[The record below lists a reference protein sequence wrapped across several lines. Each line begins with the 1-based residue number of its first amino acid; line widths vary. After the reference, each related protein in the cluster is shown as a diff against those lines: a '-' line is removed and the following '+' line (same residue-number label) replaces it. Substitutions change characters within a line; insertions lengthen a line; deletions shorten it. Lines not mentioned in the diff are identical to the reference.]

1 MPMNEEPPAPSFAT
15 TLSVARE
22 TKLNRYFF
30 KSSAMDS
37 FSDNQ
42 SGDISFE
49 QLKELDALF
58 DKQLK
63 GTQQEAKSGRAKP
76 FSLKK
81 ALGWAAALL
90 VLSVLPFFV
99 LIRSSLF
106 LYERYAMNGWLA
118 LGIGVGVTIL
128 LLLLYA
134 AVVSYRFQQTAR
146 VHKYVRRGI
155 MVLVLAYCGY
165 GLLYFSGLNAKSAEV
180 ESYYL
185 SLHPILRVTMATT
198 ILINDDLVVTDMQ
211 RRPEDYEAMGLP
223 VRQESLHYVQETG
236 YVHAVD
242 IRTRNRPEWKNWLT
256 RGSFAILGMNTL
268 RHVGTADHL
277 HISLPVHK

>member
-1 MPMNEEPPAPSFAT
+1 MPGPYATSFRIT
-15 TLSVARE
+15 RE
-22 TKLNRYFF
+22 KELNRYFV
-30 KSSAMDS
+30 SNHVMDS
-37 FSDNQ
+37 FSNKK
-42 SGDISFE
+42 SGDLSFE

-63 GTQQEAKSGRAKP
+63 STRQEAKADTSKP
-76 FSLKK
+76 FSLKRFL
-81 ALGWAAALL
+81 AWAVILL
-90 VLSVLPFFV
+90 LFSVLPFLV
-99 LIRSSLF
+99 LIRTSLF
-106 LYERYAMNGWLA
+106 VYERYAMNGWLA
-118 LGIGVGVTIL
+118 LALGVGVTIL

-165 GLLYFSGLNAKSAEV
+165 GLLYFSGLNAKSPEV

-256 RGSFAILGMNTL
+256 RGSFAVLGMNTL
-268 RHVGTADHL
+268 RHTGTADHL
-277 HISLPVHK
+277 HISLPVYE